1 MEPTAPPLTAE
12 QLQRR
17 YRQGDRHFVGANLRG
32 ASLRG
37 LNLRD
42 INLSQADLSHT
53 DLRGTDLR
61 GASLVGADL
70 VEAKT
75 GSQRRWLL
83 PKLIITWTMA
93 GLSGFFS
100 ALFWAIFAL
109 QLVEPKGNNSL
120 TDTVSGDIIGGL
132 IGLLVLVAV
141 LLLIYWRGVLAGL
154 GAVAGAVAG
163 AFAVAGAVVGTLAT
177 LAVAYAVSRRA
188 LRGDPRDPWL
198 LSLAVAVVAWG
209 GTCFTGADLT
219 DADCSGA
226 SLKGAH
232 LYGAT
237 LTRTRLHRARQVNLA
252 RLGKTILADVA
263 VQDLLISLRG
273 RGRAY
278 RGKNLQGA
286 NLATAD
292 LVGADFTEADLSRAT
307 LAGADLQQA
316 NLTKTQALGT
326 EFRQAD
332 LTGACL
338 EAWNIDSTTQ
348 LAGARC
354 DYVYLLSH
362 HQERRPNSGHFQP
375 GEFTKLFEEVLD
387 TIDLIFQNGIDW
399 KVFLQ
404 TFQQVQVQQGEAE
417 LAIQSIENKGDGV
430 MVVKLKAAPDTDKA
444 GVHQLFM
451 SGYHTA
457 LEAAEQRYKAQL
469 QAKDDEIQ
477 RYHQQNANMQEV
489 VKLLAA
495 KPITIDV
502 RATAESK
509 AMQGNDHSQ
518 NLNIQGDFNLKANN
532 SVVSLGDISG
542 QVSNQIHQLPLDST
556 PGQPSLRELLSQLQ
570 QAIETDPELQDS
582 TRVEALT
589 EVQELATAAQH
600 PEPGVMQK
608 AAKAAM
614 NGLKGIAAS
623 LSDVSKL
630 AVACKDLLPLI
641 MTALGLP

>member
-1 MEPTAPPLTAE
+1 MEPTAPPLTAQ

-17 YRQGDRHFVGANLRG
+17 YRQGDRHFVGVNLRG
-32 ASLRG
+32 ESLRG
-37 LNLRD
+37 LNLRG

-53 DLRGTDLR
+53 DLRGTDFT
-61 GASLVGADL
+61 GANLAGADL

-83 PKLIITWTMA
+83 PKLIIAWTMA
-93 GLSGFFS
+93 GLSGFLS
-100 ALFWAIFAL
+100 ALFWAYFGA
-109 QLVEPKGNNSL
+109 QLVDPKGSNSL

-141 LLLIYWRGVLAGL
+141 LLLIYWRGVLAG
-154 GAVAGAVAG
+154 AVAVAVA
-163 AFAVAGAVVGTLAT
+163 FAVVGTLAT

-198 LSLAVAVVAWG
+198 RSLAVVVAAWG
-209 GTCFTGADLT
+209 GTRFTGADLT

-232 LYGAT
+232 LYGAS
-237 LTRTRLHRARQVNLA
+237 LTRTRFHRARQVNLA

-292 LVGADFTEADLSRAT
+292 LVGADLTEADLSRAT

-326 EFRQAD
+326 EFRQTD

-518 NLNIQGDFNLKANN
+518 NLNIQGDFNLKATN
-532 SVVSLGDISG
+532 SVVSLRDISG
-542 QVSNQIHQLPLDST
+542 QVSNQIHQLPLDGS

-582 TRVEALT
+582 ARVEALT

-608 AAKAAM
+608 AAKRAM

>member
-1 MEPTAPPLTAE
+1 MEPTAPPLTAQ

-17 YRQGDRHFVGANLRG
+17 YRQGDRHFVGVNLRG
-32 ASLRG
+32 ESLRG
-37 LNLRD
+37 LNLKD

-53 DLRGTDLR
+53 DLRGTDFT
-61 GASLVGADL
+61 GANLAGADL

-83 PKLIITWTMA
+83 PKLIIAWTMA
-93 GLSGFFS
+93 GLSGFLS
-100 ALFWAIFAL
+100 ALFWAYFGA
-109 QLVEPKGNNSL
+109 QLVDPKGSNSL

-141 LLLIYWRGVLAGL
+141 LLLIYWRGVLAG
-154 GAVAGAVAG
+154 AVAVAVA
-163 AFAVAGAVVGTLAT
+163 FAVVGTLAT

-198 LSLAVAVVAWG
+198 RSLAVVVAAWG
-209 GTCFTGADLT
+209 GTRFTGADLT

-232 LYGAT
+232 LYGAS
-237 LTRTRLHRARQVNLA
+237 LTRTRFHRARQVNLA

-292 LVGADFTEADLSRAT
+292 LVGADLTEADLSRAT

-326 EFRQAD
+326 EFRQTD

-518 NLNIQGDFNLKANN
+518 NLNIQGDFNLKATN
-532 SVVSLGDISG
+532 SVVSLRDISG
-542 QVSNQIHQLPLDST
+542 QVSNQIHQLPLDGS

-582 TRVEALT
+582 ARVEALT

-608 AAKAAM
+608 AAKRAM

>member
-1 MEPTAPPLTAE
+1 
-12 QLQRR
+12 
-17 YRQGDRHFVGANLRG
+17 
-32 ASLRG
+32 
-37 LNLRD
+37 
-42 INLSQADLSHT
+42 
-53 DLRGTDLR
+53 
-61 GASLVGADL
+61 
-70 VEAKT
+70 
-75 GSQRRWLL
+75 
-83 PKLIITWTMA
+83 
-93 GLSGFFS
+93 
-100 ALFWAIFAL
+100 
-109 QLVEPKGNNSL
+109 
-120 TDTVSGDIIGGL
+120 
-132 IGLLVLVAV
+132 
-141 LLLIYWRGVLAGL
+141 LA
-154 GAVAGAVAG
+154 
-163 AFAVAGAVVGTLAT
+163 
-177 LAVAYAVSRRA
+177 
-188 LRGDPRDPWL
+188 
-198 LSLAVAVVAWG
+198 AWG
-209 GTCFTGADLT
+209 GTRFTGADLT
-219 DADCSGA
+219 AADCSGA

-237 LTRTRLHRARQVNLA
+237 LTRTRFHRAHQVNLA

-263 VQDLLISLRG
+263 VQALLITLRG
-273 RGRAY
+273 RGQAY

-286 NLATAD
+286 NLAAAD
-292 LVGADFTEADLSRAT
+292 LVGADFTEADLSQAT

-354 DYVYLLSH
+354 DYVYLLGD
-362 HQERRPNSGHFQP
+362 HQERRPNSGQFQP

-399 KVFLQ
+399 KAFLQ

-444 GVHQLFM
+444 AVHQLLM

-457 LEAAEQRYKAQL
+457 LAAVEEGYKAQL
-469 QAKDDEIQ
+469 QAKDEEIQ
-477 RYHQQNANMQEV
+477 RYHQQNTNMQEV

-518 NLNIQGDFNLKANN
+518 NLNIQGDFNLKAHN

-542 QVSNQIHQLPLDST
+542 QVSNQIHQLPLDSP
-556 PGQPSLRELLSQLQ
+556 PGQPSLRDLLTQLQ

-582 TRVEALT
+582 DKVEALA

-608 AAKAAM
+608 AAKRAM

>member
-1 MEPTAPPLTAE
+1 M
-12 QLQRR
+12 
-17 YRQGDRHFVGANLRG
+17 
-32 ASLRG
+32 
-37 LNLRD
+37 
-42 INLSQADLSHT
+42 
-53 DLRGTDLR
+53 
-61 GASLVGADL
+61 
-70 VEAKT
+70 
-75 GSQRRWLL
+75 
-83 PKLIITWTMA
+83 
-93 GLSGFFS
+93 
-100 ALFWAIFAL
+100 
-109 QLVEPKGNNSL
+109 
-120 TDTVSGDIIGGL
+120 
-132 IGLLVLVAV
+132 
-141 LLLIYWRGVLAGL
+141 
-154 GAVAGAVAG
+154 
-163 AFAVAGAVVGTLAT
+163 
-177 LAVAYAVSRRA
+177 AYALSRRA

-198 LSLAVAVVAWG
+198 RSLAVWLAAWG
-209 GTCFTGADLT
+209 GTRFTGADLT
-219 DADCSGA
+219 AADCSGA

-237 LTRTRLHRARQVNLA
+237 LTRTRFHRAHQVNLA

-263 VQDLLISLRG
+263 VQALLITLRG
-273 RGRAY
+273 SGKAY

-286 NLATAD
+286 NLAAAD
-292 LVGADFTEADLSRAT
+292 LVGADFTEADLSQAT

-354 DYVYLLSH
+354 DYVYLLGD
-362 HQERRPNSGHFQP
+362 HQERRPNSGDFQP

-399 KVFLQ
+399 KAFLQ

-444 GVHQLFM
+444 AVHQLLM

-457 LEAAEQRYKAQL
+457 LAAVEEGYKAQL
-469 QAKDDEIQ
+469 QAKEEEIQ

-518 NLNIQGDFNLKANN
+518 NLNIQGDFNLKAHN

-542 QVSNQIHQLPLDST
+542 QVSNQIHQLPLDSP
-556 PGQPSLRELLSQLQ
+556 PGQPSLRELLTQLQ

-582 TRVEALT
+582 DKVEALA

-608 AAKAAM
+608 AAKRAM

-641 MTALGLP
+641 MAALGLP

>member
-1 MEPTAPPLTAE
+1 FV
-12 QLQRR
+12 
-17 YRQGDRHFVGANLRG
+17 QGG
-32 ASLRG
+32 
-37 LNLRD
+37 
-42 INLSQADLSHT
+42 
-53 DLRGTDLR
+53 
-61 GASLVGADL
+61 
-70 VEAKT
+70 
-75 GSQRRWLL
+75 
-83 PKLIITWTMA
+83 
-93 GLSGFFS
+93 
-100 ALFWAIFAL
+100 
-109 QLVEPKGNNSL
+109 
-120 TDTVSGDIIGGL
+120 
-132 IGLLVLVAV
+132 IGLLVGLVAGSLLAFGIALFY
-141 LLLIYWRGVLAGL
+141 LLLFDGTNSVSGRFGMALASIIAVIVVACQAGFAWEGFSAKGL
-154 GAVAGAVAG
+154 NFLLLTVAVAGAVAVAVAGAGAGAVAG

-198 LSLAVAVVAWG
+198 RSLAVAVVAWG

-292 LVGADFTEADLSRAT
+292 LVGADFTEADLSQAT

-362 HQERRPNSGHFQP
+362 HQERRPHSGHFQP

-518 NLNIQGDFNLKANN
+518 NLNIQGDFNLQANN

-608 AAKAAM
+608 AARAAM